1 MSELKIDE
9 VRIKFQ
15 KLSIQ
20 KGWKQKFEIKQK
32 QKSPKNKPKEEIW
45 NIVEE
50 DIEDSFSPVKT
61 IPRALMEEIC
71 EEKNSFEKLPQRN
84 RFIDD
89 EASAEDASSDEN
101 EEFEQEEQEDS
112 FINDEQEED
121 VQEFSESEAMEE
133 GEETQE
139 REEISKVLEKEEKE
153 VDISIDFNE
162 SISDEEKEKT
172 PKKEHSI
179 IEISSDEE
187 EKENILQNNRP
198 SNINSIP
205 SHRLSTQVFHDSP
218 IQEEKKK
225 STKINTFVKER
236 EKYLKYYYDQFNI
249 RIFEDKLPKVKI
261 FISKRQDASLS
272 WSVNLTKT
280 AGRCISTID
289 SKKQRSIRI
298 EMSSKVIDSVERLK
312 STLVHEMCHAATF
325 LIDKDDKPDHGVNF
339 KKWGKKVTKTYP
351 EITVTT
357 THTYEINYKY
367 KYQCTGCEKI
377 IGRFSNYAK
386 SCGGCKG
393 KLILLGDNQRTPNN
407 YNQFIKENFSFKK
420 KKFPNA
426 SRSEILKLLANDYRK
441 MK

>member
-1 MSELKIDE
+1 MSQTEIYD

-20 KGWKQKFEIKQK
+20 RGWKQKFKIKHK
-32 QKSPKNKPKEEIW
+32 QKSPENKPKEEIW

-50 DIEDSFSPVKT
+50 DIQDSFSPVKT

-71 EEKNSFEKLPQRN
+71 VEKNSFEKLPQRI

-101 EEFEQEEQEDS
+101 EEFEQEEQDS
-112 FINDEQEED
+112 FINDEQEE
-121 VQEFSESEAMEE
+121 VQEFSESEAI
-133 GEETQE
+133 GEIEAMKEQGKETQE

-153 VDISIDFNE
+153 ADISIDFNE

-179 IEISSDEE
+179 IEISSDEEEEE

-225 STKINTFVKER
+225 STKTNTFVKER

-249 RIFEDKLPKVKI
+249 RIFDEKLPKVK
-261 FISKRQDASLS
+261 
-272 WSVNLTKT
+272 NL
-280 AGRCISTID
+280 
-289 SKKQRSIRI
+289 
-298 EMSSKVIDSVERLK
+298 
-312 STLVHEMCHAATF
+312 HF
-325 LIDKDDKPDHGVNF
+325 
-339 KKWGKKVTKTYP
+339 
-351 EITVTT
+351 
-357 THTYEINYKY
+357 
-367 KYQCTGCEKI
+367 
-377 IGRFSNYAK
+377 
-386 SCGGCKG
+386 
-393 KLILLGDNQRTPNN
+393 
-407 YNQFIKENFSFKK
+407 
-420 KKFPNA
+420 
-426 SRSEILKLLANDYRK
+426 
-441 MK
+441 